1 MANPFPSLSSCSPA
15 LSGGNFLIE
24 ERGFLSKAPL
34 PAVGAVSLS
43 QRPENSIPGN
53 SREASC
59 ISFGWIS
66 FPSTFCFLK
75 GNICFQALPDQHGL
89 PEIRV
94 TNWHTGN
101 KLGSLNAISSLSW
114 DETQPGLSTWAGHTL
129 LNVLLKMLKTFALV
143 PCQGWFT
150 LCPPSSV
157 PVRVPKALLL
167 NHSLFSPPDQQ

>member
-1 MANPFPSLSSCSPA
+1 MIHFSVSFVISLQKFHGKPFPLLSSCSPA
-15 LSGGNFLIE
+15 LSGGNFLTE

-34 PAVGAVSLS
+34 PAAGAVSLS

-75 GNICFQALPDQHGL
+75 GNICFQALPDQRGL

-101 KLGSLNAISSLSW
+101 KLGSWNKLGSLNAISSLSW
-114 DETQPGLSTWAGHTL
+114 GETQPGLSTWAGHSL
-129 LNVLLKMLKTFALV
+129 LNVLVKMLKAFALV
-143 PCQGWFT
+143 
-150 LCPPSSV
+150 
-157 PVRVPKALLL
+157 A
-167 NHSLFSPPDQQ
+167 